1 MISGEKMFEDG
12 EKSLLTGYYLL
23 QVINYMQYFQIF
35 WFAACKRIKSLKP
48 KEEEPEMTEG
58 LFYRGRISDYF
69 LAVP

>member
-1 MISGEKMFEDG
+1 MISGEKMFEEG
-12 EKSLLTGYYLL
+12 EKSL
-23 QVINYMQYFQIF
+23 QVTNYTWCFQIF

-58 LFYRGRISDYF
+58 LFYRGGISDYF